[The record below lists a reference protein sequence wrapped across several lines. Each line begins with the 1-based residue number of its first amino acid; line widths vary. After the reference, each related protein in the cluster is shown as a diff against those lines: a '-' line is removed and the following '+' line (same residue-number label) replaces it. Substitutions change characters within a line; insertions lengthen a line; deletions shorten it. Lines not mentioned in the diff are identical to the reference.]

1 MAQIDISNLTF
12 GYEGSYDT
20 IFEGVSFRMDTDW
33 KLGFTGRN
41 GCGKTTFLKLLMG
54 QYPYA
59 GTITSTA
66 VFDYFPFEVEDDSRF
81 TIDVISAICPDITR
95 WETERELNL
104 LDVREDV
111 LDRAFCS
118 LSNGER
124 TKVLL
129 AALFLKPDHFLLLD
143 EPTNHLDAAART
155 AVAEYLARKRGFI
168 LVSHDRLFL
177 DSCVDHILSVNKTN
191 IEIQAGNFSAWIQNK
206 ERQDAYELGQNERLK
221 KEIKRLKETARQ
233 KENWAGKV
241 EQSKKGQRVAGLRP
255 DRGNIGHKAAK
266 MMKRAKTVEA
276 RSEKAAE
283 EKEKLLKNIE
293 KAERVFLKP
302 LRFHSARLAALQEVC
317 IRYGGHTV
325 CGPVSF
331 QLEQGERIALTGKN
345 GSGKSSLLKLL
356 CGEKIEYTGALF
368 AAKGLVI
375 SYVPQDPSFLRG
387 SLDAFIAEHGLD
399 QTLMKTLLRKLD
411 FSREQFEKQME
422 DYSAGQ
428 KKKVMISKSLAEQA
442 HVYIWDEPF
451 NYIDVLSRMQI
462 ERLICECA
470 PTMIFV
476 EHDKA
481 FMKNVATKF
490 VRL

>member
-1 MAQIDISNLTF
+1 MAQIDILNLTF
-12 GYEGSYDT
+12 GYEGSYDM

-59 GTITSTA
+59 GTIASTA
-66 VFDYFPFEVEDDSRF
+66 AFDYFPFEVEDD
-81 TIDVISAICPDITR
+81 TCCTVDVIGAVCPDVQR
-95 WETERELNL
+95 WEVERELNL
-104 LDVREDV
+104 LEVREDV
-111 LDRAFCS
+111 LDRPFCS

-129 AALFLKPDHFLLLD
+129 AALFLKPGNFLLLD
-143 EPTNHLDAAART
+143 EPTNHLDVAARA

-168 LVSHDRLFL
+168 LVSHDRAFL
-177 DSCVDHILSVNKTN
+177 DRCVDHVLSVNRTN
-191 IEIQAGNFSAWIQNK
+191 IEIQAGNFSTWLQNK

-221 KEIKRLKETARQ
+221 KEIRRLKETARQ
-233 KENWAGKV
+233 KENWAGQV
-241 EQSKKGQRVAGLRP
+241 EKSKKGQRVAGLRP

-293 KAERVFLKP
+293 KAERVFLSP
-302 LRFHSARLAALQEVC
+302 LRFHSARLAEFQEIC
-317 IRYGGHTV
+317 IRYGGKTV

-345 GSGKSSLLKLL
+345 GSGKSSVLKLL
-356 CGEKIEYTGALF
+356 CGEKIDYAGTLF

-387 SLDAFIAEHGLD
+387 SLDAFISAHGLD

-422 DYSAGQ
+422 GYSAGQ
-428 KKKVMISKSLAEQA
+428 KKKVMIAKSLAERA

-476 EHDKA
+476 EHDEA

-490 VRL
+490 VTL